1 MSFFNGVREYLTGNI
16 MQGGDTKHEC
26 LYNEFGYP
34 EQVMYEQCRRA
45 YDRIG
50 IAKGS
55 IHCLKDKAFQTM
67 PNIYE
72 GEEERDDSTP
82 DTAIDKQFKRFA
94 KRTHLWRVYSDVT
107 VRRSVGIYAGLI
119 IQIADDK
126 EWDQPAVNVTPD
138 KIVKFIPVW
147 QDQLLV
153 SEWDMEPLSPS
164 WGEPLSYS
172 YLAFDPQS
180 VKTSIAAPTRAK
192 TIHCSRVI
200 YFGDIRGDGSSPTTE
215 TMVLRNG
222 YNSLKTIEK
231 VIGAGG
237 EGAYKN
243 AARHI
248 ALNFDG
254 QVQPAQLAQMLGVKT
269 DKLGDAFQRIGRD
282 LNSNTDALLALSG
295 AKAEILS
302 TQLPDLDQ
310 PFNNAMQDFA
320 ASRQIPST
328 IIVGMQTGE
337 RASSEDNISFAL
349 RAQAYRENVLD
360 YEIEKILQA
369 FAKIGLWSNVEWAI
383 KWDELLNSTEIEKA
397 ELANKMSETA
407 LNMIGAGYQDPVYS
421 LEEVRTA
428 SGLSAE
434 LPKSEEDKGLDDR
447 SKEFD
452 DIDLRG

>member
-72 GEEERDDSTP
+72 GEEERDESTP
-82 DTAIDKQFKRFA
+82 YTAIDKQFKRFA
-94 KRTHLWRVYSDVT
+94 KRTQLWRVYSDVT

-119 IQIADDK
+119 IQIADGKDWN
-126 EWDQPAVNVTPD
+126 EPAENVRPDQV
-138 KIVKFIPVW
+138 VKFIPVW

-153 SEWDMEPLSPS
+153 SEWDMEPLSPN

-180 VKTSIAAPTRAK
+180 VKTAIAAPTRAK

-231 VIGAGG
+231 VVGAGG

-243 AARHI
+243 SARQL
-248 ALNFDG
+248 ALSFDG
-254 QVQPAQLAQMLGVKT
+254 QIQPGQLAQMLGVKV
-269 DKLGDAFQRIGRD
+269 DKLGDVFNKMGKD
-282 LNSNTDALLALSG
+282 LNANFDALLTLMG
-295 AKAEILS
+295 ARADVLS
-302 TQLPDLDQ
+302 TQLPDLGQ
-310 PFNNAMQDFA
+310 PFDNAIQDFA

-360 YEIEKILQA
+360 YEIEKMLQA
-369 FAKIGLWSNVEWAI
+369 FAKIGLWSDIEWAI
-383 KWDELLNSTEIEKA
+383 QWDSLINSSEQEKIDMAHKLSEIIV
-397 ELANKMSETA
+397 
-407 LNMIGAGYQDPVYS
+407 NMQAVGYQEETITVA
-421 LEEVRTA
+421 EVRTTA
-428 SGLSAE
+428 GLPAE
-434 LPKSEEDKGLDDR
+434 VPESRQSVDLDKKATDFDEVDIEE
-447 SKEFD
+447 
-452 DIDLRG
+452 

>member
-1 MSFFNGVREYLTGNI
+1 

-72 GEEERDDSTP
+72 GEEERDESTP

-94 KRTHLWRVYSDVT
+94 KRTQLWRVYSDVT

-119 IQIADDK
+119 IQIADGKDWN
-126 EWDQPAVNVTPD
+126 EPADNVRPDQV
-138 KIVKFIPVW
+138 VKFIPVW

-153 SEWDMEPLSPS
+153 SEWDMEPLSPN

-180 VKTSIAAPTRAK
+180 VKTAIAAPTRAK

-231 VIGAGG
+231 VVGAGG

-243 AARHI
+243 SARQI
-248 ALNFDG
+248 AINFDG
-254 QVQPAQLAQMLGVKT
+254 QVQPAQLAQMLGVKLE
-269 DKLGDAFQRIGRD
+269 DLGDAFQKIGKD
-282 LNSNTDALLALSG
+282 LNSNYDAILTLMG
-295 AKAEILS
+295 ARADVLS
-302 TQLPDLDQ
+302 TQLPDLGQ
-310 PFNNAMQDFA
+310 PFDNAIQDFA

-360 YEIEKILQA
+360 YEIEKMLQA
-369 FAKIGLWSNVEWAI
+369 FAKIGLWDGVEWAI
-383 KWDELLNSTEIEKA
+383 KWDSLINSTELEKA
-397 ELANKMSETA
+397 DLAKTMSETA

-421 LEEVRTA
+421 LEEIRTA